1 MTFDPNNAQ
10 NQGNAAITES
20 STATFQQDVI
30 DASASVPVLVDFWAP
45 WCGPCKQLGPSIE
58 KVVASFAGKV
68 KLVKINVDENQA
80 LAGQMGV
87 QSIPAVFAFAGGQ
100 PVDGFMG
107 ALPET
112 QIHEF
117 VQKVITATEGKLQPN
132 EAQGPDIEK
141 ALEAAEQAA
150 QVGNLPQAQ
159 QIFVAVLQHEP
170 QNDRA
175 ILGLADLFLQADQ
188 IDDATAA
195 LEKVSE
201 DGKNLPTFNSLTL
214 RLKLMSDASSLGAPD
229 ELRTRINAD
238 NTDYQ
243 AYIDLATVLNAK
255 GERLESV
262 TLLIDLMRLDRS
274 WNDDAARLKLLELF
288 EAWGPKEPAT
298 LKGRRALSALLFS

>member
-1 MTFDPNNAQ
+1 MTLDPNNAQ
-10 NQGNAAITES
+10 NQGNATITES

-195 LEKVSE
+195 LEKISE

>member
-1 MTFDPNNAQ
+1 MTLDLNNAQ
-10 NQGNAAITES
+10 TQGNAAIMES

-112 QIHEF
+112 QISEF
-117 VQKVITATEGKLQPN
+117 VQKVLAATDGKLQPAPN
-132 EAQGPDIEK
+132 QGPDIEK

-150 QVGNLPQAQ
+150 EVGNLPQAQ

-201 DGKNLPTFNSLTL
+201 EGKNLPAFNALIL
-214 RLKLMSDASSLGAPD
+214 RLKLMSDARSLGAPD
-229 ELRTRINAD
+229 DLRARILAD
-238 NTDYQ
+238 KTDYQ
-243 AYIDLATVLNAK
+243 AYLDLATVLNAK
-255 GERLESV
+255 GERLEAA
-262 TLLIDLMRLDRS
+262 TLLLDVMRLDRA
-274 WNDDAARLKLLELF
+274 WDEDAARLKLLDLF